1 MFLSVPYSLFPI
13 PYYIFMFNNLSNINQ
28 QQLKVWVEEALAQTK
43 LGNLPTYIPLLAEA
57 NLNSFA
63 VVLRSLDN
71 HIISLGDVETKVP
84 LMSVIK
90 PFLLFYLLSKFG
102 NDFVFNI
109 VGKEPSEKPFNSLEQ
124 LEADGGWPR
133 NPMINSG
140 AIALSSL
147 LLGNTATERCK
158 NFCYWLNNYGN
169 CQLFLDEKMLASI
182 RSLPNHN
189 NQAIAQKL
197 LESGYIKDAEIT
209 LDTYN
214 QICCLS
220 GRIFDVANLGI
231 LLVKPPSFYWKKHC
245 CTVQE
250 LMTTCGLYEASS
262 RYALEI
268 GIPIKSSVSGIVL
281 GIVPNAGV
289 IVCYSPPL
297 DREGNSVAGLFLL
310 EVISINL
317 ELSVFC

>member
-1 MFLSVPYSLFPI
+1 
-13 PYYIFMFNNLSNINQ
+13 MFNNLSNINQ

-57 NLNSFA
+57 NPNSFA
-63 VVLRSLDN
+63 VVLHSLDDR
-71 HIISLGDVETKVP
+71 ILSLGDVETKVP

-102 NDFVFNI
+102 NKSVFKI
-109 VGKEPSEKPFNSLEQ
+109 VGREPSEKPFNSLEQ
-124 LEADGGWPR
+124 LEADVGWPR

-147 LLGNTATERCK
+147 LPGNTATERCK
-158 NFCYWLNNYGN
+158 NFCSWLNNYGN
-169 CQLFLDEKMLASI
+169 CQLFLDKNMLASV
-182 RSLPNHN
+182 RSLPNQN
-189 NQAIAQKL
+189 NQAIAKKL
-197 LESGYIKDAEIT
+197 VESGYIKDAEIT

-220 GRIFDVANLGI
+220 GTIFDVATLGM
-231 LLVKPPSFYWKKHC
+231 LLVKPPNSEWKKHC

-250 LMTTCGLYEASS
+250 LMTTCGLYETSS

-268 GIPIKSSVSGIVL
+268 GIPTKSSVSGIVL
-281 GIVPNAGV
+281 GVVPGTGV

-297 DREGNSVAGLFLL
+297 DRQGNSVGGLFLL

>member
-1 MFLSVPYSLFPI
+1 
-13 PYYIFMFNNLSNINQ
+13 MFNNLSNINQ
-28 QQLKVWVEEALAQTK
+28 PQLKVWVEEALAQTK
-43 LGNLPTYIPLLAEA
+43 SGNLPTYIPLLAEA
-57 NLNSFA
+57 NPNSFA
-63 VVLRSLDN
+63 VVLQSLDN
-71 HIISLGDVETKVP
+71 HILSLGDVETKVP

-109 VGKEPSEKPFNSLEQ
+109 VGKESSEKPFNSLEQ
-124 LEADGGWPR
+124 LEADGGWSR

-220 GRIFDVANLGI
+220 GSIFDVANLGI
-231 LLVKPPSFYWKKHC
+231 LLVKPPNYDWKKYC
-245 CTVQE
+245 FTVQE
-250 LMTTCGLYEASS
+250 LMTICGLYEASS
-262 RYALEI
+262 RYAVEI

-281 GIVPNAGV
+281 GLVPGAGV

-297 DREGNSVAGLFLL
+297 DREGNSVVGLFLL
-310 EVISINL
+310 EVISRNL
-317 ELSVFC
+317 DLSVFC

>member
-1 MFLSVPYSLFPI
+1 
-13 PYYIFMFNNLSNINQ
+13 MFNSLSNINQ
-28 QQLKVWVEEALAQTK
+28 QELKNWVEQGLAKSK
-43 LGNLPTYIPLLAEA
+43 LGKLPTYIPLLAEA
-57 NLNSFA
+57 NPNNFA
-63 VVLRSLDN
+63 VVLQSIET

-102 NDFVFNI
+102 NKFVFNI

-124 LEADGGWPR
+124 LEVDGGWAR

-147 LLGNTATERCK
+147 LPGNTATERCE
-158 NFCYWLNNYGN
+158 NFCSWLNNQGN
-169 CQLFLDEKMLASI
+169 CQLFLDENMLASV
-182 RSLPNHN
+182 RSLPNQN
-189 NQAIAQKL
+189 NQAITKKL
-197 LESGYIKDAEIT
+197 VESGYIKDAEIT

-220 GRIFDVANLGI
+220 GTIFDVATLGM
-231 LLVKPPSFYWKKHC
+231 LLVKPPNSEWKKHC

-262 RYALEI
+262 RYAAEI
-268 GIPIKSSVSGIVL
+268 GIPTKSSVSGIVL
-281 GIVPNAGV
+281 GLVSTGV

-297 DREGNSVAGLFLL
+297 DRQGNSVAGLFLL
-310 EVISINL
+310 EVISRNL

>member
-1 MFLSVPYSLFPI
+1 
-13 PYYIFMFNNLSNINQ
+13 MFNSLSNINQ
-28 QQLKVWVEEALAQTK
+28 QELKNLVEQGLAKSKSGK
-43 LGNLPTYIPLLAEA
+43 LPIYIPLLAEA
-57 NLNSFA
+57 NPNSFA
-63 VVLRSLDN
+63 IVLQSLDN

-90 PFLLFYLLSKFG
+90 PFLLFYSLSKFG
-102 NDFVFNI
+102 NKSVFNI
-109 VGKEPSEKPFNSLEQ
+109 VGRESSEKPFNSLEQ

-147 LLGNTATERCK
+147 LPGNTATERCE
-158 NFCYWLNNYGN
+158 NFCAWLNNHGN
-169 CQLFLDEKMLASI
+169 CQLFLDENMLASV
-182 RSLPNHN
+182 RSLPNEN
-189 NQAIAQKL
+189 NQAIAKNL
-197 LESGYIKDAEIT
+197 VESGYIKDAEIT

-220 GRIFDVANLGI
+220 GSIFDVANLGI
-231 LLVKPPSFYWKKHC
+231 LLVHPPNYDWKKYC
-245 CTVQE
+245 FTVQE

-268 GIPIKSSVSGIVL
+268 GIPTKSSVSGIVL
-281 GIVPNAGV
+281 GAVPGVGV

-297 DREGNSVAGLFLL
+297 DRQGNSVAGLFLL
-310 EVISINL
+310 EVISRNL